1 MKLNR
6 KWFLV
11 IALVLSL
18 AMATAGTLAY
28 LTDRDTV
35 ENVFTMGNVN
45 IKVEEEYEKDSELVP
60 GIEVTKKAGIRN
72 EHETED
78 AWVWM
83 IVSVPEN
90 LQDYLE
96 LKWDE
101 AVFTVEKDAGSPHEG
116 YVGYLAKYTDNTKVL
131 EAGKS
136 TGPILL
142 SVTLKNTVDYQG
154 GKYVSVVDG
163 VITEI
168 GAPDEILKSIYVD
181 GFAMQIDGF
190 DTVDEAIDAYKGQ
203 WGDNFKGG
211 KSDPDA
217 DTWDGTKDTSWYN
230 DTDTEFVITTA
241 EQLAGFAKLVDDGNT
256 FAGKTIKL
264 GNDINLYAVDENG
277 EKVTFNPI
285 GNNSAQVFEGT
296 FDGQDHTIENLYQ
309 NGWDLGYEW
318 GAYGSVSL
326 FSSLNNATVKNLT
339 MSGSETQVEGG
350 DVAGITGSAT
360 GTCVFENITIEKSDI
375 ATYNNSCAG
384 IIGWSGAG
392 TYTFKNIT
400 IKEDVELTGLWGSF
414 DSSIGGIVGQAEPGA
429 TYNFENVE
437 INCRLNVFN
446 DCTASY
452 DYYNYRMCGMVM
464 GRLEETITIDG
475 TNYPDTSKYN
485 ITCNNVTVNYGDWMN
500 YHYCEPT
507 PGHNNGRGMRVEPGY
522 SYSGLPADYDHS
534 QCTTNHNASMPFDQ
548 IFGGAQLGVKGLK
561 SYTGVT
567 VNYPDDYPFED

>member
-6 KWFLV
+6 KWLLV
-11 IALVLSL
+11 IALVVSL
-18 AMATAGTLAY
+18 TMATAGTLAY

-35 ENVFTMGNVN
+35 ENTFTMGKVDIEIEEVFPDGAIKPGQTVNKDAKIENVGTT
-45 IKVEEEYEKDSELVP
+45 P
-60 GIEVTKKAGIRN
+60 
-72 EHETED
+72 

-83 IVSVPEN
+83 TVSVPE
-90 LQDYLE
+90 E
-96 LKWDE
+96 LKDLVTLNWANGFAPTSTTPVVEDGQ
-101 AVFTVEKDAGSPHEG
+101 AVWTVLVNDQ
-116 YVGYLAKYTDNTKVL
+116 LAANDKTDY
-131 EAGKS
+131 
-136 TGPILL
+136 ILD
-142 SVTLKNTVDYQG
+142 SVTLSPYVDFQG
-154 GKYVSVVDG
+154 GEYVAVVNGVKTPIESLKDGKMIVTVNGYATQVDG
-163 VITEI
+163 L
-168 GAPDEILKSIYVD
+168 A
-181 GFAMQIDGF
+181 
-190 DTVDEAIDAYKGQ
+190 TVEDAYDAYQGQ
-203 WGDNFKGG
+203 WGS
-211 KSDPDA
+211 SDPSGA
-217 DTWDGTKDTSWYN
+217 HVCWNGTSDTSWYN
-230 DTDTEFVITTA
+230 ETDTEFTITTA
-241 EQLAGFAKLVDDGNT
+241 EQLAGLAELVDN
-256 FAGKTIKL
+256 GKTFEGKTVKL
-264 GNDINLYAVDENG
+264 GNDICLECYE
-277 EKVTFNPI
+277 EQERVTFNPI

-296 FDGQDHTIENLYQ
+296 FDGQDHTIKNLYQ
-309 NGWDLGYEW
+309 SGWALGYEL
-318 GAYGSVSL
+318 GSYGSVSL

-339 MSGSETQVEGG
+339 MSGSTTEVEGG

-360 GTCVFENITIEKSDI
+360 GTCVFENITIENSDI

-464 GRLEETITIDG
+464 GRLEETTTIDG
-475 TNYPDTSKYN
+475 TNYPDTTKYN

-507 PGHNNGRGMRVEPGY
+507 PSNMNGGRGMRVEPGY

-534 QCTTNHNASMPFDQ
+534 QCTTNHNASIPFDQ

-561 SYTGVT
+561 SYTGVA
-567 VNYPDDYPFED
+567 VNYPAGYPFSN